1 MQESSFRHVINIQM
15 KSLLI
20 TCSFAIHSIKLTV
33 RESGWVAGEGGSVVV
48 AAIRAGTRRN
58 DDEAEGNE
66 GAEQVAVVL
75 LGCGGGLPV
84 RVHDQRKRRGRG
96 CTAPLV
102 RVSSLP
108 RLLFFLFMLLL
119 VE

>member
-1 MQESSFRHVINIQM
+1 M
-15 KSLLI
+15 KSSLDHV
-20 TCSFAIHSIKLTV
+20 FIHNSNKLTV
-33 RESGWVAGEGGSVVV
+33 CESGWVAGKGGSVVV
-48 AAIRAGTRRN
+48 AAIRTGARRN
-58 DDEAEGNE
+58 DDEAEGDK
-66 GAEQVAVVL
+66 GAEQVGVVL
-75 LGCGGGLPV
+75 LGCCRGLPV

>member
-1 MQESSFRHVINIQM
+1 MAHARVVVSPCHQHSNEVSLDHVFIRN
-15 KSLLI
+15 SN
-20 TCSFAIHSIKLTV
+20 KLTV

-75 LGCGGGLPV
+75 LGRGGGLPV
-84 RVHDQRKRRGRG
+84 RVHDQRKR
-96 CTAPLV
+96 
-102 RVSSLP
+102 
-108 RLLFFLFMLLL
+108 
-119 VE
+119 